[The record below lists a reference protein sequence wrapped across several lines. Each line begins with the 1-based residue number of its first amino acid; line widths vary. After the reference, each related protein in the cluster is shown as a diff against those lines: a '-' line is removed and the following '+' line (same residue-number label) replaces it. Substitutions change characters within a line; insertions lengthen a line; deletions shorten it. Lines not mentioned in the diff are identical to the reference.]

1 MKTNSELKNRAI
13 DALTG
18 NWGLGAVIT
27 LVYGLVMNAPT
38 LPYRIME
45 SVASSSFS
53 LIALL
58 LLPLGFG
65 YTVLF
70 LDVIRG
76 IKLDFARL
84 FDGFK
89 DYGRIL
95 GTMLLTTVYTFLW
108 TLLLVIPGI
117 MKSYS
122 YAMTLFIL
130 KDYPEL
136 QYDAAIEKSMAM
148 MSGHKMKM
156 FLWLSGNFWLVSF
169 KISYLCLPL
178 FYETRTTPSCHP
190 SGCAYRQL

>member
-89 DYGRIL
+89 DYGRI
-95 GTMLLTTVYTFLW
+95 GYNAAD
-108 TLLLVIPGI
+108 
-117 MKSYS
+117 YS
-122 YAMTLFIL
+122 LYVPVDVAACHSGHHEVLFICH
-130 KDYPEL
+130 
-136 QYDAAIEKSMAM
+136 DALYSER
-148 MSGHKMKM
+148 
-156 FLWLSGNFWLVSF
+156 LSGVTVR
-169 KISYLCLPL
+169 C
-178 FYETRTTPSCHP
+178 CHREKYGDDVR
-190 SGCAYRQL
+190 S

>member
-1 MKTNSELKNRAI
+1 
-13 DALTG
+13 
-18 NWGLGAVIT
+18 
-27 LVYGLVMNAPT
+27 
-38 LPYRIME
+38 ME

-117 MKSYS
+117 MKYYS
-122 YAMTLFIL
+122 
-130 KDYPEL
+130 
-136 QYDAAIEKSMAM
+136 AIEKSMAM

-156 FLWLSGNFWLVSF
+156 FLLDLSFIGWA
-169 KISYLCLPL
+169 ILCCFTLGIGFLFLAPYVEASHAA
-178 FYETRTTPSCHP
+178 FYEDLKKELGESVEAI
-190 SGCAYRQL
+190 SE

>member
-27 LVYGLVMNAPT
+27 LVYGLVMNTPT

-122 YAMTLFIL
+122 YAMTLFI
-130 KDYPEL
+130 
-136 QYDAAIEKSMAM
+136 EKSMAM

-156 FLWLSGNFWLVSF
+156 FLLDLSFIGWA
-169 KISYLCLPL
+169 ILCCFTLGIGFLFLAPYVEASHAA
-178 FYETRTTPSCHP
+178 FYEDLKKELGESVEAI
-190 SGCAYRQL
+190 SE

>member
-95 GTMLLTTVYTFLW
+95 GTMPVD
-108 TLLLVIPGI
+108 VAACHSGHHEV
-117 MKSYS
+117 
-122 YAMTLFIL
+122 LFICH
-130 KDYPEL
+130 
-136 QYDAAIEKSMAM
+136 DALYSER
-148 MSGHKMKM
+148 
-156 FLWLSGNFWLVSF
+156 LSGVTVR
-169 KISYLCLPL
+169 C
-178 FYETRTTPSCHP
+178 CHREKYGDDVR
-190 SGCAYRQL
+190 S

>member
-89 DYGRIL
+89 DNAAD
-95 GTMLLTTVYTFLW
+95 
-108 TLLLVIPGI
+108 
-117 MKSYS
+117 YS
-122 YAMTLFIL
+122 LYVPVDVAACHSGHHEVLFICH
-130 KDYPEL
+130 
-136 QYDAAIEKSMAM
+136 DALYSER
-148 MSGHKMKM
+148 
-156 FLWLSGNFWLVSF
+156 LSGVAVQ
-169 KISYLCLPL
+169 C
-178 FYETRTTPSCHP
+178 CHREKYGDDVR
-190 SGCAYRQL
+190 S

>member
-95 GTMLLTTVYTFLW
+95 GTMLL
-108 TLLLVIPGI
+108 VIPGI

-156 FLWLSGNFWLVSF
+156 FLLDLSFIGWA
-169 KISYLCLPL
+169 ILCCFTLGIGFLFLAPYVEASHAA
-178 FYETRTTPSCHP
+178 FYEDLKKELGESVEAI
-190 SGCAYRQL
+190 SE

>member
-95 GTMLLTTVYTFLW
+95 GTMLLTT
-108 TLLLVIPGI
+108 
-117 MKSYS
+117 KSK
-122 YAMTLFIL
+122 AIAFISMIQ
-130 KDYPEL
+130 KYY
-136 QYDAAIEKSMAM
+136 QWIE
-148 MSGHKMKM
+148 
-156 FLWLSGNFWLVSF
+156 FVST
-169 KISYLCLPL
+169 IRL
-178 FYETRTTPSCHP
+178 
-190 SGCAYRQL
+190 

>member
-89 DYGRIL
+89 DYGRDI
-95 GTMLLTTVYTFLW
+95 GYNAAD
-108 TLLLVIPGI
+108 
-117 MKSYS
+117 YS
-122 YAMTLFIL
+122 LYVPVDVAACHSGHHEVLFICH
-130 KDYPEL
+130 
-136 QYDAAIEKSMAM
+136 DALYSER
-148 MSGHKMKM
+148 
-156 FLWLSGNFWLVSF
+156 LSGVTVR
-169 KISYLCLPL
+169 C
-178 FYETRTTPSCHP
+178 CHREKYGDDVR
-190 SGCAYRQL
+190 S

>member
-89 DYGRIL
+89 DYGRI
-95 GTMLLTTVYTFLW
+95 GYNAAD
-108 TLLLVIPGI
+108 
-117 MKSYS
+117 YS
-122 YAMTLFIL
+122 LYVPVDVAACHSGHHEVLFICH
-130 KDYPEL
+130 
-136 QYDAAIEKSMAM
+136 DALYSER
-148 MSGHKMKM
+148 
-156 FLWLSGNFWLVSF
+156 LSGVAVR
-169 KISYLCLPL
+169 C
-178 FYETRTTPSCHP
+178 CHREKYGDDVR
-190 SGCAYRQL
+190 S

>member
-89 DYGRIL
+89 DYGRIIGYNAADYSL
-95 GTMLLTTVYTFLW
+95 YVPVDVAACHSGHHEVLFICHDALYSERLSGVTTML
-108 TLLLVIPGI
+108 P
-117 MKSYS
+117 
-122 YAMTLFIL
+122 
-130 KDYPEL
+130 
-136 QYDAAIEKSMAM
+136 
-148 MSGHKMKM
+148 
-156 FLWLSGNFWLVSF
+156 
-169 KISYLCLPL
+169 
-178 FYETRTTPSCHP
+178 
-190 SGCAYRQL
+190 

>member
-13 DALTG
+13 DVCWPMKL
-18 NWGLGAVIT
+18 GLGAVIT
-27 LVYGLVMNAPT
+27 LVYGLVMNTPT

-84 FDGFK
+84 F
-89 DYGRIL
+89 RR
-95 GTMLLTTVYTFLW
+95 V
-108 TLLLVIPGI
+108 
-117 MKSYS
+117 
-122 YAMTLFIL
+122 
-130 KDYPEL
+130 
-136 QYDAAIEKSMAM
+136 
-148 MSGHKMKM
+148 
-156 FLWLSGNFWLVSF
+156 
-169 KISYLCLPL
+169 
-178 FYETRTTPSCHP
+178 
-190 SGCAYRQL
+190 